1 MIGENKQ
8 LKNLENYLRKE
19 SLRMEKENKELKE
32 ENARLQAELA
42 EQKELT
48 KGREALYDKLNAVF
62 IRKVT
67 RLQEEIKHLQS

>member
-32 ENARLQAELA
+32 ELA

-67 RLQEEIKHLQS
+67 SLQEEIKHLQS